1 MTEHC
6 VLGISLHLKSCKNS
20 QKQEHPSSRASFTGK
35 KCPRTTGRVKSKATK
50 FNTKQALNY
59 KTSLVSGSR
68 NGVLI
73 NTSRCRN
80 QQNCEHHNSTRLWQH
95 GTENNSDF
103 KNSSL
108 AFKPRFPNWAQPGF
122 DFVSSL
128 EELYLVSQ
136 SRPFLLH
143 GSHTMYK
150 EIPYRDDS
158 PAGSKRYM

>member
-20 QKQEHPSSRASFTGK
+20 QEQEHPSSRASFTGK
-35 KCPRTTGRVKSKATK
+35 KCPRITCQMKSKATK
-50 FNTKQALNY
+50 FNTKQAPNY
-59 KTSLVSGSR
+59 KTSPVSGSG

-73 NTSRCRN
+73 NTSRPRN
-80 QQNCEHHNSTRLWQH
+80 QQNCEHRNSTRLWQH
-95 GTENNSDF
+95 GTENNPDF

-108 AFKPRFPNWAQPGF
+108 AFKPHFPNWAQPWF

-128 EELYLVSQ
+128 GELYLVSQ
-136 SRPFLLH
+136 SRPFLLYW
-143 GSHTMYK
+143 SHTMYK
-150 EIPYRDDS
+150 EISYWDDS